1 MTGCAEGAASCE
13 KGARIPKITEE
24 LRLAN
29 RMLSLLVRSIAR
41 LPLPVLHGF
50 GALLGWIVY
59 FASPAYRRQ
68 LRENLQSAGYTEAAT
83 RHAAIAEAGKQAMEM
98 PAIWFRPRDEVMR
111 LVRRIEGR
119 PLVEE
124 AVAQGK
130 GILFLTAHLGC
141 FEITARVAA
150 EFFPITVLYRIPR
163 KGYLLPLLEQGRTT
177 DNVRLAP
184 ATVRGVRELSAALKR
199 REAIGIL
206 PDQVP
211 RTGEGDWADFFGR
224 PAYTM
229 MLAMRFSD
237 RPDTVTLLA
246 YGERLPRGAG
256 YVVHVK
262 PFPEAEEG
270 ESPARRLNRAL
281 EGMIRENPTQYL
293 WGYNR
298 YKKLPGAPPAPHTAS
313 DQA

>member
-1 MTGCAEGAASCE
+1 
-13 KGARIPKITEE
+13 
-24 LRLAN
+24 
-29 RMLSLLVRSIAR
+29 MLTALVRAVAM

-50 GALLGWIVY
+50 GALLGWTVY
-59 FASPAYRRQ
+59 LASPAYRRQ
-68 LRENLQSAGYTEAAT
+68 LRENLERAGYADAAT
-83 RHAAIAEAGKQAMEM
+83 RRRAIAEAGKQAVEM
-98 PAIWFRPRDEVMR
+98 PAIWFRPQAKVMR
-111 LVRRIEGR
+111 LIRRVEGR
-119 PLVEE
+119 PLVED

-141 FEITARVAA
+141 FEITARLAA

-163 KGYLLPLLEQGRTT
+163 KGFLLPLIEAGRTT
-177 DNVRLAP
+177 ENVRLAP
-184 ATVRGVRELSAALKR
+184 ATMRGVRELGAALKR

-211 RTGEGDWADFFGR
+211 RSGEGEWADFFGR

-229 MLAMRFSD
+229 MLAMRFSA

-246 YGERLPRGAG
+246 HGERLPRGAG
-256 YVVHVK
+256 YVVHVT
-262 PFPEAEEG
+262 PFPQAEAG

-281 EGMIRENPTQYL
+281 EGMIRENPAQYL

-298 YKKLPGAPPAPHTAS
+298 YKTPPGAPPAPPAM
-313 DQA
+313 QERA

>member
-1 MTGCAEGAASCE
+1 
-13 KGARIPKITEE
+13 
-24 LRLAN
+24 
-29 RMLSLLVRSIAR
+29 MLTALVRAVAM

-50 GALLGWIVY
+50 GALLGWTVY
-59 FASPAYRRQ
+59 LASPAYRRQ
-68 LRENLQSAGYTEAAT
+68 LRENLERAGYADAAT
-83 RHAAIAEAGKQAMEM
+83 RRRAIAEAGKQAVEM
-98 PAIWFRPRDEVMR
+98 PAIWFRSQAKVMR
-111 LVRRIEGR
+111 LIRRVEGR
-119 PLVEE
+119 PLVED

-141 FEITARVAA
+141 FEITARLAA

-163 KGYLLPLLEQGRTT
+163 KGFLLPLIEAGRTT
-177 DNVRLAP
+177 ENVRLAP
-184 ATVRGVRELSAALKR
+184 ATMRGVRELGAALKR

-211 RTGEGDWADFFGR
+211 RSGEGEWADFFGR

-229 MLAMRFSD
+229 MLAMRFSA

-246 YGERLPRGAG
+246 HGERLPRGAG
-256 YVVHVK
+256 YVVHVT
-262 PFPEAEEG
+262 PFPQAEAG

-281 EGMIRENPTQYL
+281 EGMIRENPAQYL

-298 YKKLPGAPPAPHTAS
+298 YKTPPGAPPAPTVM
-313 DQA
+313 QERV

>member
-1 MTGCAEGAASCE
+1 MTGRAEGVAGCE
-13 KGARIPKITEE
+13 KGARIPKIAEV
-24 LRLAN
+24 LRPAN
-29 RMLSLLVRSIAR
+29 RMLSLMVRSVAR
-41 LPLPVLHGF
+41 LPLPVLHGL

-59 FASPAYRRQ
+59 FASPTYRRQ
-68 LRENLQSAGYTEAAT
+68 LRENLKGAGYTDAAT

-98 PAIWFRPRDEVMR
+98 PAIWFRPRAEVIR

-141 FEITARVAA
+141 FEVTARVAA

-163 KGYLLPLLEQGRTT
+163 KGFLLPLLEQGRSVE
-177 DNVRLAP
+177 NVRLAP
-184 ATVRGVRELSAALKR
+184 ATVRGVRELGAALKR
-199 REAIGIL
+199 HEAIGIL

-211 RTGEGDWADFFGR
+211 RTGEGQWADFFGK

-229 MLAMRFSD
+229 MLAMRFSAW
-237 RPDTVTLLA
+237 PDTVTLLA

-270 ESPARRLNRAL
+270 ESPARQLNRAL
-281 EGMIRENPTQYL
+281 EEMIRENPAQYL

-298 YKKLPGAPPAPHTAS
+298 YKTPPGVPPAPQTAS

>member
-1 MTGCAEGAASCE
+1 
-13 KGARIPKITEE
+13 
-24 LRLAN
+24 
-29 RMLSLLVRSIAR
+29 MLSALVRAVAM
-41 LPLPVLHGF
+41 LPLPVLHGI
-50 GALLGWIVY
+50 GVLLGWVVY
-59 FASPAYRRQ
+59 LASPAYRRQ
-68 LRENLQSAGYTEAAT
+68 LRGNLKGAGYTDGAT
-83 RHAAIAEAGKQAMEM
+83 RWRAIAEAGKQAVEM
-98 PAIWFRPRDEVMR
+98 PAIWFRPQAKVMR
-111 LVRRIEGR
+111 LIRRVEGR
-119 PLVEE
+119 PLVED

-141 FEITARVAA
+141 FEITARLGA

-163 KGYLLPLLEQGRTT
+163 KGFLLPLIEAGRSTE
-177 DNVRLAP
+177 NVRLAP
-184 ATVRGVRELSAALKR
+184 ATMRGVRELGAALKR

-211 RTGEGDWADFFGR
+211 RSGEGEWADFFGR

-229 MLAMRFSD
+229 MLAMRFSA

-262 PFPEAEEG
+262 RFPEAEEG
-270 ESPARRLNRAL
+270 ESPVRRLNRAL
-281 EGMIRENPTQYL
+281 EAMIRENPAQYL

-298 YKKLPGAPPAPHTAS
+298 YKSPPGAPPAP
-313 DQA
+313 QAAPEQT

>member
-1 MTGCAEGAASCE
+1 
-13 KGARIPKITEE
+13 
-24 LRLAN
+24 
-29 RMLSLLVRSIAR
+29 MLSLLLRSVAM
-41 LPLPVLHGF
+41 LPLPVLHGL

-68 LRENLQSAGYTEAAT
+68 LRGNLENAGYTDAAT
-83 RHAAIAEAGKQAMEM
+83 RRAAIAEAGKQAVEM
-98 PAIWFRPRDEVMR
+98 PAIWFRPQAEVMR
-111 LVRRIEGR
+111 LIRRVEGR
-119 PLVEE
+119 PLVED

-130 GILFLTAHLGC
+130 GILFLTGHLGC
-141 FEITARVAA
+141 FEITARLGA

-163 KGYLLPLLEQGRTT
+163 KGFLLPLIEAGRSAER
-177 DNVRLAP
+177 VRLAP
-184 ATVRGVRELSAALKR
+184 ATMRGVRELGAALKR

-211 RTGEGDWADFFGR
+211 RTGEGEWADFFGR

-229 MLAMRFSD
+229 MLAMRFSA

-262 PFPEAEEG
+262 RFPEAEEG

-281 EGMIRENPTQYL
+281 EGMIRENPAQYL

-298 YKKLPGAPPAPHTAS
+298 YKTPPGAPPAP
-313 DQA
+313 QAAGEQT

>member
-1 MTGCAEGAASCE
+1 MLTG
-13 KGARIPKITEE
+13 
-24 LRLAN
+24 
-29 RMLSLLVRSIAR
+29 LVRAVAM

-50 GALLGWIVY
+50 GATLGWVVY
-59 FASPAYRRQ
+59 LASPVYRRQ
-68 LRENLQSAGYTEAAT
+68 LRENLAGAGYTDAAT
-83 RHAAIAEAGKQAMEM
+83 RRRAIAEAGKQAVEM
-98 PAIWFRPRDEVMR
+98 PAIWFRPQAKVMR

-119 PLVEE
+119 PLVED

-130 GILFLTAHLGC
+130 GIVFLTAHLGC

-163 KGYLLPLLEQGRTT
+163 KGFLLPIIEAGRSTEK
-177 DNVRLAP
+177 VRLAP
-184 ATVRGVRELSAALKR
+184 ATVRGVRELGAALKR

-211 RTGEGDWADFFGR
+211 RRGEGEWADFFGR

-229 MLAMRFSD
+229 MLAMRFSA
-237 RPDTVTLLA
+237 RPDAVTLLA

-262 PFPEAEEG
+262 PFPEAEAG
-270 ESPARRLNRAL
+270 ESPARWLNRAL
-281 EGMIRENPTQYL
+281 EGMIRENPAQYL

-298 YKKLPGAPPAPHTAS
+298 YKTPPGAPPAP
-313 DQA
+313 QAVREQA